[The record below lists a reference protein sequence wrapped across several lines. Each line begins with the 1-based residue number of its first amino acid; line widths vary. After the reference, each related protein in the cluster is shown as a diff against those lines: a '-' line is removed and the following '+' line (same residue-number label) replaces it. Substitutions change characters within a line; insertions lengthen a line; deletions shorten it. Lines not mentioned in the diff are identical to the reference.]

1 MQMEKKKIYGK
12 GTKKE
17 ENSDYF
23 GTSGYSQEDIA
34 TAVLFTDNLGREE
47 TYTHTYRFFYHQ
59 RNLCFNQ

>member
-1 MQMEKKKIYGK
+1 MEKKKIYGK

-47 TYTHTYRFFYHQ
+47 TYTHTYRFF
-59 RNLCFNQ
+59 LSSKKSLF